1 MWLASGDN
9 CLPVA
14 FATAL
19 LLGLGRRLAGVSG
32 LAEVLWEIVL
42 RDGGAVGETSVVTV
56 SSLVGAGHCNDGVS
70 HAIGVRMKSMK
81 FNVSSL

>member
-1 MWLASGDN
+1 MWLASGDD

-19 LLGLGRRLAGVSG
+19 LLGLGWRLAGVSG
-32 LAEVLWEIVL
+32 LAEVLWKVVL
-42 RDGGAVGETSVVTV
+42 GDGSTVGETSVVTV

-70 HAIGVRMKSMK
+70 DGIGVWVKR
-81 FNVSSL
+81 

>member
-1 MWLASGDN
+1 MWVVGGDN

-32 LAEVLWEIVL
+32 LAEVLWKIVL
-42 RDGGAVGETSVVTV
+42 RDGGTVGETSVVTV
-56 SSLVGAGHCNDGVS
+56 SSLVGTGHCNVDVS
-70 HAIGVRMKSMK
+70 DAIGYG
-81 FNVSSL
+81 